1 MTRSLLAG
9 IVHALILFGAG
20 FALGVLRVLLLAP
33 HVGETPVVL
42 AELPIMLALSVV
54 SARWTVARF
63 DAPPALAPRLAMS
76 AAAFALLMA
85 GDLWVSTALMGN
97 TLGRHLARY
106 GEVIPLVGL
115 VAQLAACAMPA
126 LLLLRRRRGP
136 PHSLNGM

>member
-1 MTRSLLAG
+1 MARSLLAG
-9 IVHALILFGAG
+9 VVHALILFAAG
-20 FALGVLRVLLLAP
+20 FALGVLRVLALAP
-33 HVGETPVVL
+33 HLGESAVIL
-42 AELPIMLALSVV
+42 AELPIMMALSVA

-85 GDLWVSTALMGN
+85 CDLWVSTALMGN

-106 GEVIPLVGL
+106 GEIIPLLGL
-115 VAQLAACAMPA
+115 AAQFAACAMPA
-126 LLLLRRRRGP
+126 LLLLLRRPGP